1 MVSVKFVVCVSDP
14 LLPVTIT
21 VKLPV
26 GVPVTTL
33 KFTAP
38 EAPPPG
44 VGFVT
49 TTGKLPAAAMSLAV
63 NEIASCDALV

>member
-1 MVSVKFVVCVSDP
+1 MSVKFAVCVSDP

-21 VKLPV
+21 LKVPV

-33 KFTAP
+33 KSTGV

-44 VGFVT
+44 AGFVT
-49 TTGKLPAAAMSLAV
+49 TTGKVPVAAKSAGVS
-63 NEIASCDALV
+63 EIDSCDAPA